1 MIQIK
6 LAQVEEE
13 FKSFSSKGR
22 NKQELDGRLIE
33 EELLKSEK
41 ESRQKIR
48 ALNNL
53 RSENKKLKEEVN
65 AQRDKRVISCNIY
78 KNFEK
83 QIHTWEE
90 KYKDLLI
97 QRKVSEIALERL
109 IGKFTE
115 IKKKLEKGYYNNN
128 ISQINCSPSQIDR
141 KLPRSTERKLIR
153 LFTMKNF
160 EDSQKKEINTTK

>member
-1 MIQIK
+1 MK
-6 LAQVEEE
+6 LTQVEEE

-22 NKQELDGRLIE
+22 NKQELNGRLIE

-41 ESRQKIR
+41 ERIQKIR
-48 ALNNL
+48 PLNNL

-97 QRKVSEIALERL
+97 QRKVSEIALEKL

-115 IKKKLEKGYYNNN
+115 IKKRLGKGYYNNY
-128 ISQINCSPSQIDR
+128 ISQISYSPS
-141 KLPRSTERKLIR
+141 
-153 LFTMKNF
+153 
-160 EDSQKKEINTTK
+160 